1 MPDYQSAYGKYF
13 SCETAVVKIINNIL
27 WDMEEQKA
35 TALRVCD
42 LSAAFDMVSH
52 KILPEVL
59 HNKFGVT
66 GKALEWFQSYLE
78 GRKCEVNVGTSY
90 SRDHDFNFSVP
101 QGSCLGPVAYFAYA
115 STIQEAVNPSE
126 FAANTELSA
135 HSEPNQNHID
145 LHGYADDHGIKRS
158 FIPKPL
164 QEKQT
169 ITLLEEALVRIK
181 TWMDLNCL
189 KMNTTKMEF
198 IVFRSKQQLKKVE
211 VTSINV
217 NGDSI
222 PRSEV
227 IKYLGTWMDQYL
239 NFRQHILKKCNVA
252 MINLQ
257 RIKTIRRILTVKAT
271 ETLVH
276 GLVTSHLDYSNAILY
291 GLPKV
296 DIQKLQHVQ
305 NCVAKLILKKNKYD
319 SSVGALKE
327 LHWLPITLRIN
338 NKILSLTNNCIHGK
352 APKYLQ
358 DLLTFYKGGRQ
369 GLRSANNGITLN
381 QSRTKYKTFANRSFS
396 CAAPKLWNGLPQYLW
411 EITDIIQFKY
421 QLKTHL
427 FRQF

>member
-1 MPDYQSAYGKYF
+1 
-13 SCETAVVKIINNIL
+13 
-27 WDMEEQKA
+27 
-35 TALRVCD
+35 
-42 LSAAFDMVSH
+42 
-52 KILPEVL
+52 
-59 HNKFGVT
+59 
-66 GKALEWFQSYLE
+66 
-78 GRKCEVNVGTSY
+78 
-90 SRDHDFNFSVP
+90 
-101 QGSCLGPVAYFAYA
+101 
-115 STIQEAVNPSE
+115 
-126 FAANTELSA
+126 
-135 HSEPNQNHID
+135 
-145 LHGYADDHGIKRS
+145 
-158 FIPKPL
+158 
-164 QEKQT
+164 
-169 ITLLEEALVRIK
+169 
-181 TWMDLNCL
+181 MDLNCL

-198 IVFRSKQQLKKVE
+198 IVFGSKQQLMKVE

-257 RIKTIRRILTVKAT
+257 RIKAIRRILTVEAT
-271 ETLVH
+271 ETLVC

-305 NCVAKLILKKNKYD
+305 NCAAKLILKKNKYD

-338 NKILSLTNNCIHGK
+338 HKILSLTHNCIHGK

-369 GLRSANNGITLN
+369 GLRSPNNGITLK
-381 QSRTKYKTFANRSFS
+381 QPRIKYKTFANRSFS
-396 CAAPKLWNGLPQYLW
+396 CAALKLWNGLPQYLQ
-411 EITDIIQFKY
+411 EITDIIQFKC